1 VTARRL
7 VVCWFDPGI
16 TTGWAV
22 VRVPIKQ
29 LLLLGQVGAVSY
41 MQVSTGQFRGD
52 TTSERVD
59 NALAVTRKAYEELAD
74 EEDVM
79 VVGHEGFTLRML
91 SADPEL
97 LEPVRWL
104 AVWDDRFAPPRP
116 EFPLPVERQ
125 DPSMMAVIGDDR
137 LRLWGLWQSGREHGR
152 AALKHALVYCRRF
165 SDQKVVRMRA
175 GYEEEDA
182 VAAAKE

>member
-1 VTARRL
+1 MNRAL

-16 TTGWAV
+16 TTGWAIV
-22 VRVPIKQ
+22 KVPIKV
-29 LLLLGQVGAVSY
+29 LRERGQVGSVPR
-41 MQVSTGQFRGD
+41 MQVSTGQYRVGEAGAPG

-59 NALAVTRKAYEELAD
+59 RALDIARTCYEEVAD

-79 VVGHEGFTLRML
+79 VVGHEGFILRML
-91 SADPEL
+91 NSDPEM

-104 AVWDDRFAPPRP
+104 AVWDDRFRTK

-125 DPSMMAVIGDDR
+125 DPSLMSTVGDDR
-137 LRLWGLWQSGREHGR
+137 LRLWGLWQPGREHGR

-165 SDQKVVRMRA
+165 ADSPAVRLRA
-175 GYEEEDA
+175 RFEEE
-182 VAAAKE
+182 E

>member
-1 VTARRL
+1 MNERL
-7 VVCWFDPGI
+7 VVMWFDPGV
-16 TTGWAV
+16 TTGWAI
-22 VRVPIKQ
+22 VRVPVKQ
-29 LLLLGQVGAVSY
+29 LLELGQVGSVAY
-41 MQVSTGQFRGD
+41 MQVSTGQYRLD
-52 TTSERVD
+52 STSERVD
-59 NALAVTRKAYEELAD
+59 RALDIARSCYSDVAE

-104 AVWDDRFAPPRP
+104 AVWDDRFAAPRP

-125 DPSMMAVIGDDR
+125 EPSMMNTIGDDR

-165 SDQKVVRMRA
+165 QQSKEVRRLA
-175 GYEEEDA
+175 RYEEG
-182 VAAAKE
+182 